1 MKKIMCFVVTMIM
14 AFSLCVP
21 AFALNTPY
29 SVDSESNLLALETF
43 CDRYD
48 VSDSDIQKMVDAY
61 PDGVSQLK
69 MLEQQAEAYDFTA
82 QQVNDYIS
90 GMINVDPS
98 VYEGVYGTLSDDG
111 TTFILPNGDTMPNL
125 SYNKNPEPEDEY
137 GITPYAFTSSYKD
150 VTSANDQSGV
160 YWNVVSNTGYNQAT
174 AFFKLPT
181 VTATTTAPDRPYMFY
196 SVNTTSSS
204 VCGDYGVVYY
214 PSSRSWYLCANTKVW
229 NSSTNSYDNVWWQ
242 SKAPLPNEYY
252 SGAKSLYLHI
262 LIDNTTSKD
271 TVTVTVK
278 DGTSFATLA
287 THPVDFSGNPF
298 NASLS
303 NVKIYRS
310 ITMAQDLAPN
320 GLLNTSTGTRA
331 VNSIFSQAYI
341 YSPSGYY
348 TWGTS
353 QTSTAERRAPYQRQ
367 LNTITVNSYTKW
379 NSENISIMFNQ

>member
-1 MKKIMCFVVTMIM
+1 M
-14 AFSLCVP
+14 
-21 AFALNTPY
+21 
-29 SVDSESNLLALETF
+29 
-43 CDRYD
+43 
-48 VSDSDIQKMVDAY
+48 
-61 PDGVSQLK
+61 
-69 MLEQQAEAYDFTA
+69 
-82 QQVNDYIS
+82 
-90 GMINVDPS
+90 
-98 VYEGVYGTLSDDG
+98 
-111 TTFILPNGDTMPNL
+111 
-125 SYNKNPEPEDEY
+125 
-137 GITPYAFTSSYKD
+137 
-150 VTSANDQSGV
+150 
-160 YWNVVSNTGYNQAT
+160 
-174 AFFKLPT
+174 
-181 VTATTTAPDRPYMFY
+181 
-196 SVNTTSSS
+196 
-204 VCGDYGVVYY
+204 
-214 PSSRSWYLCANTKVW
+214 
-229 NSSTNSYDNVWWQ
+229 WWQ

-367 LNTITVNSYTKW
+367 LNTITVNSYTKC